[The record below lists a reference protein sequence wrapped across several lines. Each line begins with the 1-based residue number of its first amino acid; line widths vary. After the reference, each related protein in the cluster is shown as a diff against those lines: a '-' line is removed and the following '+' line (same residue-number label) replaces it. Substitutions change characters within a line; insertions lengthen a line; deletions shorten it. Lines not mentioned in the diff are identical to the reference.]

1 MKKFFIVAHRGASAY
16 ELENTLEAFKKAID
30 LGAKFIECDVRKSKD
45 NELVVIHDSSL
56 QRLWRRAEYVNEL
69 NADELKNFKIPKL
82 SEVIDLIKKYKDVKL
97 LIEIKEEGIEEKLID
112 LLKKKHFLRKAI
124 IVSFFEKSLEKI
136 KQISNVK
143 TGFIFSVRLDAIEVA
158 LKLKPNFIIPRYDTI
173 TKELIK
179 IAHKN
184 KMKVI
189 AWTINDKN
197 TALKLIKI
205 GVDGIATDKPDLLER
220 E

>member
-158 LKLKPNFIIPRYDTI
+158 LKLKPNFIIPRYDAI

-205 GVDGIATDKPDLLER
+205 GVDGIATDKPDLLKI
-220 E
+220 

>member
-158 LKLKPNFIIPRYDTI
+158 LKLKPNFIIPRYDVI

-220 E
+220 G

>member
-158 LKLKPNFIIPRYDTI
+158 LKLKPNFIIPRYDVI